1 MAIRVADH
9 IVNKIYEAG
18 ADSCFL
24 VTGRG
29 ALFLN
34 DALARHEQIN
44 IVPVHHEQSAGYAAV
59 AYADKSGKPG
69 FCMVSTGCAMTNAIT
84 ATLNAWQDGIPCIF
98 VSGQNKLEET
108 TNFTGKKIRT
118 FGQQEANIIPIVESI
133 TKYSVMITDPETVDE
148 HINEAIYQATTGRKG
163 PVWIDVPLNVQ
174 NMRIEPES
182 IPEYEL
188 KEPALP
194 TAKKEEIHQVI
205 ESLKDA
211 ERPLVLIGS
220 GVRSSEGTDEFNAF
234 IEKHQ
239 LPVVYSGSAVD
250 TFGSSHPLSIGSVG
264 IMGCSRAGN
273 FALQNSDLLLVIGN
287 RLTTMTT
294 GEQLEKFARGAKRIV
309 VDIAPEEHQKNE
321 LRIDQFIHSDAKYF
335 LEQILSSDSIE
346 PNKAWLD
353 RLAYWKEYFDREG
366 IIGGEEGPVD
376 LYDLARELGSSIS
389 DDTTIVTDSGLIELI
404 IPTNIPFKENQRCIH
419 PASQGSMGYA
429 LPAVIGAH
437 YGGAGEIITIIGD
450 GSVMMNLQELATIK
464 HQNIPAKI
472 IVVNNDAYAVIRKR
486 QVQLFRNRTIG
497 VDAQTG
503 VGVPEFEKIAAG
515 FDLPFKRINTLSEL
529 KNGLKEVLEMDGPV
543 LCEIMGKPDQNYIHM
558 THARTLEKRFVQKPL
573 EDQSPFL
580 DRDIIQREMIIEPI
594 DL

>member
-34 DALARHEQIN
+34 DALARHGEIN
-44 IVPVHHEQSAGYAAV
+44 IVPVHHEQTAGFAAV
-59 AYADKSGKPG
+59 SYADKCRNLG

-84 ATLNAWQDGIPCIF
+84 AVLNAWQDGIPCIF

-108 TNFTGKKIRT
+108 THFTGKDIRT
-118 FGQQEANIIPIVESI
+118 FGQQEADIIPIVKSI
-133 TKYSVMITDPETVDE
+133 TKYAVMVTDPEKVDQQ
-148 HINEAIYQATTGRKG
+148 INEAIHLATTGRKG
-163 PVWIDVPLNVQ
+163 PVWIDIPLNVQ
-174 NMRIEPES
+174 NMRIEPDES
-182 IPEYEL
+182 QAHSSKHEEL
-188 KEPALP
+188 PQA
-194 TAKKEEIHQVI
+194 TSEEIKRVHEAIQ
-205 ESLKDA
+205 KA

-220 GVRSSEGTDEFNAF
+220 GISSAEGIEEFHSL

-239 LPVVYSGSAVD
+239 LPVVFSGSAVD
-250 TFGSSHPLSIGSVG
+250 TFGSTHPLSIGSVG

-294 GEQLEKFARGAKRIV
+294 GEQLEKFARDAKRIV
-309 VDIAPEEHQKNE
+309 VDIDENEHQKNE
-321 LRIDQFIHSDAKYF
+321 LRIDQFIQSDAKYF
-335 LEQILSSDSIE
+335 IEQLLELDTVT
-346 PNKAWLD
+346 PNKTWLD
-353 RLAYWKEYFDREG
+353 RLAYWKEYFEREG
-366 IIGGEEGPVD
+366 IIGGDEGPVD
-376 LYDLARELGSSIS
+376 LYDLSRELSATMAEDATLI
-389 DDTTIVTDSGLIELI
+389 TDSGLIELI
-404 IPTNIPFKENQRCIH
+404 LPTNTAFKPNQRCIH

-437 YGGAGEIITIIGD
+437 FGGAKEVITVIGD
-450 GSVMMNLQELATIK
+450 GSIMMNLQELATIR

-497 VDAQTG
+497 VDANTG
-503 VGVPEFEKIAAG
+503 VGIPEFENIAAG
-515 FDLPFKRINTLSEL
+515 FDLPFKRINSLSEL
-529 KNGLKEVLEMDGPV
+529 SSGLQEVLNMEGPV

-558 THARTLEKRFVQKPL
+558 THARTREKRFVQRPL

-580 DRDIIQREMIIEPI
+580 DREVLLREMIVEPI